1 MIGWVLVSALFF
13 SMSAWRIFG
22 PRSRDPLDRRGSNYI
37 AIAYA
42 CLGVSLITIAFG
54 RLTMLGGLLI
64 IVAGVLGAAVS
75 ARSIQRMIERSQR
88 NRQH

>member
-13 SMSAWRIFG
+13 SVSARRIFA
-22 PRSRDPLDRRGSNYI
+22 PRYRDPLDRRSSNYI
-37 AIAYA
+37 AVAYA
-42 CLGVSLITIAFG
+42 CLGLSLLTIAFG
-54 RLTMLGGLLI
+54 RLTILGGLLI

-75 ARSIQRMIERSQR
+75 ARSIHRVIEWSQR

>member
-75 ARSIQRMIERSQR
+75 ARSIHRMIERSQR